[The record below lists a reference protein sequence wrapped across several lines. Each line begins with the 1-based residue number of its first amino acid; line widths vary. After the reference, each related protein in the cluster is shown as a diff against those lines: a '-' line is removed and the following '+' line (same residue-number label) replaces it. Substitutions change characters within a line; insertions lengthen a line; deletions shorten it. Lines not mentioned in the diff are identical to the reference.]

1 MKTLSKAT
9 SRRPV
14 VWLASMALVASVT
27 ACGGGDDNTPETGA
41 GTGTPTTPT
50 TPATPV
56 TPNVTALSGTA
67 SLDSPVVGGNVEVR
81 CEGSA
86 TVLSAVTSATGVWQ
100 IDTTGQ
106 TLPCAVRV
114 SGGNLPAGQAYHSL
128 AWAYDNVNIS
138 PLTDL
143 MVANAVGKLPAVWW
157 GGNGPADLSALSQ
170 SSLDSALA
178 ALRAALGLSALDGVN
193 PVTTPTQEQIQA
205 VLRAMQLALSQ
216 TGIDYSGLVSA
227 AVSAG
232 FTFPESFRI
241 AAANNYGAGSGGGAV
256 VPGPGG
262 NYTLTLNVSAM
273 GTTTSMTLENMP
285 KPANQSEFCGWVND
299 PNSAVSL
306 SQYSNGMGAGSLT
319 INSCSFNG
327 SVGQVS
333 ATVHITS
340 PYTLSVPYTVTY
352 TYN

>member
-1 MKTLSKAT
+1 MKTLSRSA
-9 SRRPV
+9 SRRPA
-14 VWLASMALVASVT
+14 VWLASMALVASVA
-27 ACGGGDDNTPETGA
+27 ACGGGDDNTPEAGA
-41 GTGTPTTPT
+41 GSGAPTAPTTPT
-50 TPATPV
+50 TPT

-67 SLDSPVVGGNVEVR
+67 SLDSPIIGGNVEVR
-81 CEGSA
+81 CEGST
-86 TVLSAVTSATGVWQ
+86 TVLNAVTSATGAWQ

-106 TLPCAVRV
+106 TLPCAVKV

-143 MVANAVGKLPAVWW
+143 MVANAVSRLPALWW
-157 GGNGPADLSALSQ
+157 GGSGPSGLSALSQ
-170 SSLDSALA
+170 SSLDDALA
-178 ALRAALGLSALDGVN
+178 ALRAALGLAALDGVN
-193 PVTTPTQEQIQA
+193 PITVPTQEQVLS

-216 TGIDYSGLVSA
+216 TGIDYAGLVSA
-227 AVSAG
+227 AASGG

-241 AAANNYGAGSGGGAV
+241 AVSNNYGAGGGAV

-273 GTTTSMTLENMP
+273 GTSTAITIENMP
-285 KPANQSEFCGWVND
+285 KPANQAEFCGWVND
-299 PNSAVSL
+299 QSSPLSL
-306 SQYSNGMGAGSLT
+306 SQYSSGGGAGTLT

-333 ATVHITS
+333 ATVNITA
-340 PYTLSVPYTVTY
+340 PYALTVPYSVTY